1 MKARRFEISRARF
14 ERPMM
19 KDTWQL
25 LNEFIMVCS
34 WDLIMNGF
42 TEKFWAWKQ
51 ESDNRNWFSFVALF
65 EGPANV
71 CGTHTFVFTGA
82 SGATVVVASVE
93 NSHSLFLS
101 TGVFLISFG
110 YCTGESS
117 LPFLVGFIVIVKR
130 LYASVTCDLHNLWT
144 FNICLL

>member
-1 MKARRFEISRARF
+1 MNARRFEISRARF

-25 LNEFIMVCS
+25 LNEFIIVCS
-34 WDLIMNGF
+34 WDFMMTRF
-42 TEKFWAWKQ
+42 TEKFWTWKQ
-51 ESDNRNWFSFVALF
+51 ESDGRNWFSFVALF
-65 EGPANV
+65 EAPANV
-71 CGTHTFVFTGA
+71 CGKYTFVFTGA
-82 SGATVVVASVE
+82 SGATVAVMSVG

-101 TGVFLISFG
+101 TGVFLISSG

-130 LYASVTCDLHNLWT
+130 LYASVACDLHNIWA